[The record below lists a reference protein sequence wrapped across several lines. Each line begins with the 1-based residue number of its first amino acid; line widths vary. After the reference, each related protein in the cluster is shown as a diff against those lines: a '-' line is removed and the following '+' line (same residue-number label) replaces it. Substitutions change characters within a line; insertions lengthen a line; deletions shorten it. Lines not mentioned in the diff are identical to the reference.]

1 MGGDGRWAKDDEH
14 EDDKDDEGEG
24 EKDEDCGD
32 EAP

>member
-1 MGGDGRWAKDDEH
+1 MGGDGRWAKDDEN

>member
-1 MGGDGRWAKDDEH
+1 MGGDGRWAKDDEG
-14 EDDKDDEGEG
+14 DG